1 MTPTG
6 AVIMGVFGA
15 VWWVIGIRGSG
26 NTSALMYGIP
36 ILITAVIMVAAS
48 RIRSGAATSREEDA
62 RRGRLV
68 GIASGI
74 EGLLI
79 LVAINVL
86 LNIRKLELAAPVGAI
101 IVGLHFLPLA
111 RWLPARLY
119 YATSALLV
127 ALGLAGFVIA
137 NVDRRFLVVG
147 IGSACVLWLTCLVVL
162 RHDGGDV
169 FRS

>member
-26 NTSALMYGIP
+26 HTSLLMYGIP
-36 ILITAVIMVAAS
+36 LLITAVIMVAALRVRPGNAPS
-48 RIRSGAATSREEDA
+48 PEEDA

-86 LNIRKLELAAPVGAI
+86 VNIRKLEFAAPVGAI

-111 RWLPARLY
+111 RWLPARFY
-119 YATSALLV
+119 YVTSALLV
-127 ALGLAGFVIA
+127 GFGIAGFVIA
-137 NVDRRFLVVG
+137 DTDRRFLAVG
-147 IGSACVLWLTCLVVL
+147 IGSACVLWMTGLVVL
-162 RHDGGDV
+162 RKGDA
-169 FRS
+169 SQ